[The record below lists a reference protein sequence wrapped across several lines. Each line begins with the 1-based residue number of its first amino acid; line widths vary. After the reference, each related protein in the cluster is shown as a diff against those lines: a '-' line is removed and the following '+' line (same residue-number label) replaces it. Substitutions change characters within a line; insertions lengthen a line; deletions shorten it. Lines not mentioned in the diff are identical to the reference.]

1 METFS
6 QPSPQSGGRHAPMRS
21 TRLVMMKKCTLFRT
35 RIISQASARQE
46 SACSRK
52 KSEVMQVKMLLP
64 SGIFHPFL
72 PFFMGSAKSA
82 VFSIC
87 VGSRPTDQISSVHIA
102 MGAAFADFPAS
113 VPWIPGI
120 LQTVRLPY
128 SIRAAPEHSISS
140 AALKAFLFS
149 GFNFLAQGLQR
160 GFQLVVVFH
169 VHPRMDAS

>member
-1 METFS
+1 
-6 QPSPQSGGRHAPMRS
+6 MRS

-87 VGSRPTDQISSVHIA
+87 VGSRPTDKSLRYI
-102 MGAAFADFPAS
+102 
-113 VPWIPGI
+113 
-120 LQTVRLPY
+120 
-128 SIRAAPEHSISS
+128 
-140 AALKAFLFS
+140 
-149 GFNFLAQGLQR
+149 
-160 GFQLVVVFH
+160 
-169 VHPRMDAS
+169 